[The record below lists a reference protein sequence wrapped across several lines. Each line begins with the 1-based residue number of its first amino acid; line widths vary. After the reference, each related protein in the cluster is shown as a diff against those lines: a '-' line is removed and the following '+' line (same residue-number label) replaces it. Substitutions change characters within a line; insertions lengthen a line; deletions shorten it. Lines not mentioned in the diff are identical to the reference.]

1 MISDLKYY
9 AAFFEVLAFSIFMIF
24 FDFFILAGKSFNL
37 PFFQNIDSFP
47 LYGLNYISIYLL
59 LMLFRCLKIH
69 KTAKKRIYQHMLS
82 VLKRK
87 KHIHNGELKSDAE
100 NIGAICQEEENFYK
114 YLVYYVWMR
123 NKNSQA
129 GLTIFTVGGILLG
142 VVIFGNGPDF
152 FIFLVCILFFWG
164 LVKLAQGI
172 TEVV

>member
-1 MISDLKYY
+1 MLSDLKYHM
-9 AAFFEVLAFSIFMIF
+9 AFFEIFAFSIVMIF
-24 FDFFILAGKSFNL
+24 FDFFILTGKSFNL

-59 LMLFRCLKIH
+59 LMLFRCSTVH
-69 KTAKKRIYQHMLS
+69 KTAKKYTYQHLLS

-87 KHIHNGELKSDAE
+87 KHIHNGEFKSDAE
-100 NIGAICQEEENFYK
+100 NIGAIYKEEKNSK

-129 GLTIFTVGGILLG
+129 GLTIFTIGGILLG
-142 VVIFGNGPDF
+142 VVIFGNAPDF
-152 FIFLVCILFFWG
+152 FIFIVCILFFWG
-164 LVKLAQGI
+164 LVKLAQGV